1 MPLPL
6 IEKLFMER
14 GSTWLACRQAP
25 LVMSHH
31 KERGSTGLP
40 AGRHTKCGLSQG
52 GLPSKQTSSLS
63 VG

>member
-14 GSTWLACRQAP
+14 GSTWLACRPAP
-25 LVMSHH
+25 QVVSQY

-40 AGRHTKCGLSQG
+40 AGRLTKCES
-52 GLPSKQTSSLS
+52 P
-63 VG
+63 